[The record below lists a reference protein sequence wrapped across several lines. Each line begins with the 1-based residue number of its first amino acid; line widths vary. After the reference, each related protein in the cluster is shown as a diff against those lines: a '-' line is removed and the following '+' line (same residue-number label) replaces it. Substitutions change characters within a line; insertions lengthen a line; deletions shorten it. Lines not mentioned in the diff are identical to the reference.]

1 MCRRLT
7 YLCCA
12 DDDDDDD
19 DDDFDDDDD
28 DHYYDGEVNEE
39 AEFDD
44 DNDDTDVLKKVFFS
58 DGHGVFTWLVSEH
71 SCLAFINKKT
81 AMTWAQLKRCISHVS
96 IYTKKINLNRD
107 RQPWQRIVII
117 NEIKPTREML
127 GSKSK

>member
-1 MCRRLT
+1 MCRRVT
-7 YLCCA
+7 YLCCT
-12 DDDDDDD
+12 DDDD

-39 AEFDD
+39 ADFDD

-71 SCLAFINKKT
+71 SCLAFVNKKT
-81 AMTWAQLKRCISHVS
+81 TMTWAGSNVAFHMCRSTRKE
-96 IYTKKINLNRD
+96 INLNRD
-107 RQPWQRIVII
+107 RQRIVIL

>member
-12 DDDDDDD
+12 DDDDDDDD

-28 DHYYDGEVNEE
+28 DHYYDGEVKEE

-44 DNDDTDVLKKVFFS
+44 DNNDTDVLKKVFSS

-71 SCLAFINKKT
+71 SYLLFVNKKT
-81 AMTWAQLKRCISHVS
+81 TMTWARFKRGISHVS
-96 IYTKKINLNRD
+96 IDTKRN
-107 RQPWQRIVII
+107 
-117 NEIKPTREML
+117 
-127 GSKSK
+127 

>member
-7 YLCCA
+7 YLCCT

-39 AEFDD
+39 ADFDD
-44 DNDDTDVLKKVFFS
+44 NNDDTDVLKKIFFS

-71 SCLAFINKKT
+71 SCLAFVNKKT
-81 AMTWAQLKRCISHVS
+81 TTTWAQFKRRISHVS
-96 IYTKKINLNRD
+96 ID
-107 RQPWQRIVII
+107 RKR
-117 NEIKPTREML
+117 N
-127 GSKSK
+127 